1 MKKLIYIFAF
11 LLLGSQT
18 EVFGQ
23 SWENYSNITAITDAE
38 PIGDHIWTS
47 CKGGVIDINT
57 TTGVK
62 TYHKMSVDGLPSAS
76 IEQVAISSVTSV
88 IWVGTYDAGV
98 VEWDG
103 ENWIT
108 YDFPASFQL
117 YRMKFDMTGNLWLQ
131 TDGGL
136 YKFDCTSHEYTFVNS
151 IEGIGWDMNAW
162 DFDITPDNN
171 VLIFTGTN
179 CLVIDAVTNTPI
191 DSFPNS
197 DSPTVLACSPTTVRL
212 YGVDEDT
219 YLINNFGFLEFQ
231 FKDGTYAPAEDGLPE
246 FAFVN
251 NIVRGFD
258 NALYCFVDNVEIY
271 KLVGFSWELV
281 KTVDTYSFEKLLF
294 ANGTDFYLN
303 EYAYLNVPSLIK
315 ADASGMDVFDTKEFN
330 FTSNNIQGLTINGE
344 GDILMLSASKI
355 YSYNADI
362 NNWEFYVDAPSVY
375 GAYDLKYIND
385 MLYAIDYGN
394 LIEYYDGVSWT
405 HIPYADGYSSIYIF
419 DYDVTADGVVYFVNE
434 EGLFKSEGGV
444 TELLIETYAVS
455 SWFMSVE
462 YDEARGLLWL
472 GRINGIVKYDFVTED
487 LINSSDVAAM
497 ADGSSIQEIS
507 CDDAGNVW
515 FGANNNKVYMYDG
528 TEWTD
533 FTVGNDGDFI
543 IEFAFQGTKVYFGL
557 TDGTEGF
564 HSYDTN
570 DGTWEYFN
578 TSEDASLISN
588 ALNFLVVDE
597 AFNIWMATSDAG
609 ISLLRAEVD
618 PVDVITMDNESIKL
632 FPNPA
637 ADHINIETAGLEN
650 MNIQIVNINGSVVL
664 NTINKTNSIDISGL
678 ANGIYLLKVIS
689 SDNSQNYTTRFCIAK

>member
-1 MKKLIYIFAF
+1 MNCIW
-11 LLLGSQT
+11 LGQ
-18 EVFGQ
+18 
-23 SWENYSNITAITDAE
+23 
-38 PIGDHIWTS
+38 GDCI
-47 CKGGVIDINT
+47 IDEI
-57 TTGVK
+57 
-62 TYHKMSVDGLPSAS
+62 
-76 IEQVAISSVTSV
+76 Q
-88 IWVGTYDAGV
+88 DAGV

-664 NTINKTNSIDISGL
+664 NTIKKTNSIDI
-678 ANGIYLLKVIS
+678 I
-689 SDNSQNYTTRFCIAK
+689 

>member
-1 MKKLIYIFAF
+1 
-11 LLLGSQT
+11 
-18 EVFGQ
+18 
-23 SWENYSNITAITDAE
+23 
-38 PIGDHIWTS
+38 
-47 CKGGVIDINT
+47 
-57 TTGVK
+57 
-62 TYHKMSVDGLPSAS
+62 MSVDGLPSAS

>member
-650 MNIQIVNINGSVVL
+650 MNIQIVNINGSGGK
-664 NTINKTNSIDISGL
+664 IGMQIK
-678 ANGIYLLKVIS
+678 LKPDDLKKAARAEYGEI
-689 SDNSQNYTTRFCIAK
+689 TF